1 MFRRHKGDSRPI
13 GQEIVGMIT
22 RTLGRPREF
31 DEGTVLGEM
40 MAAFWDGGY
49 EGTSLSDL
57 VHVSKINKG
66 SLYAAFGSKRQIY
79 LKALERYLDFL
90 VTSIDEALKA
100 PGIATDHLR
109 SLFHVSAERVAAGD
123 RRGCFLC
130 NASTD
135 MAASDTD
142 VEELVRSGLQRLE
155 RLFGN
160 ALGPGLS
167 ARQRSAKASQLLSTY
182 MGIQAL
188 ARAGYPERSIRSII
202 DQTLP

>member
-1 MFRRHKGDSRPI
+1 
-13 GQEIVGMIT
+13 
-22 RTLGRPREF
+22 
-31 DEGTVLGEM
+31 M

-57 VHVSKINKG
+57 VQVSKINKG

-79 LKALERYLDFL
+79 LKALERYLDIL
-90 VTSIDEALKA
+90 VTSIDEALDG
-100 PGIATDHLR
+100 PGVATDRLR
-109 SLFHVSAERVAAGD
+109 SLFLVSAERVAAGD

-135 MAASDTD
+135 MAASDSD
-142 VEELVRSGLQRLE
+142 VEKLVRSGLRRLE
-155 RLFGN
+155 RLFGK
-160 ALGPGLS
+160 ALGPGLTV
-167 ARQRSAKASQLLSTY
+167 RQRSAKASQLLSTY

-188 ARAGYPERSIRSII
+188 ARAGYRAQSIRSVI

>member
-1 MFRRHKGDSRPI
+1 
-13 GQEIVGMIT
+13 MIT

-40 MAAFWDGGY
+40 LAAFWDGGY

-57 VHVSKINKG
+57 VQVSKINKG

-79 LKALERYLDFL
+79 LKALERYLDIL
-90 VTSIDEALKA
+90 VTSIDQALKA
-100 PGIATDHLR
+100 PGVATDHLKN
-109 SLFHVSAERVAAGD
+109 LFHVSAERVAAGD
-123 RRGCFLC
+123 RSGCFLC

-135 MAASDTD
+135 MVASDED
-142 VEELVRSGLQRLE
+142 VEKLVRSGLQRLE
-155 RLFGN
+155 GLFGN

>member
-1 MFRRHKGDSRPI
+1 
-13 GQEIVGMIT
+13 MIT

-31 DEGTVLGEM
+31 DERAALAQM
-40 MAAFWDGGY
+40 MAAFWVGGY

-66 SLYAAFGSKRQIY
+66 SLYAAFGNKRQIY
-79 LKALERYLDFL
+79 LRSLESYLDAL
-90 VTSIDEALKA
+90 VASVDEALQA
-100 PGIATDHLR
+100 PGAAADHLR
-109 SLFHVSAERVAAGD
+109 SLFLLSAERVAAGD

-130 NASTD
+130 NSSTD
-135 MAASDTD
+135 MAASDAD

-155 RLFGN
+155 GLFAK

-167 ARQRSAKASQLLSTY
+167 ARKRSAKASQLLSTY

-188 ARAGYPERSIRSII
+188 ARAGYPERSIRDIVN
-202 DQTLP
+202 QTLP